1 LVAQFG
7 SAFTDALLQQPL
19 GTWVGPLA
27 SAYGMHLVRV
37 SAVTPG
43 QLPDLAEVRQAVA
56 ADWQQTQVQRQQEDL
71 YRDLLAKYTVSM
83 PSMQVPSGGVPT
95 P

>member
-1 LVAQFG
+1 
-7 SAFTDALLQQPL
+7 
-19 GTWVGPLA
+19 
-27 SAYGMHLVRV
+27 M
-37 SAVTPG
+37 TPG

-71 YRDLLAKYTVSM
+71 YRELLAKYTVRT
-83 PSMQVPSGGVPT
+83 PSMRMSSVRMSSGGVPT